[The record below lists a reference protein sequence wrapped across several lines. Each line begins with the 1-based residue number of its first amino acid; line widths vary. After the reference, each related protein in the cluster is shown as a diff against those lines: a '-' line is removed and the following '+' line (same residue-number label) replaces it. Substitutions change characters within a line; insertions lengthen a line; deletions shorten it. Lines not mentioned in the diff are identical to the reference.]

1 MSGGG
6 GILERYR
13 SLGVGESLLRPYD
26 YPWACKEVGFILRSA
41 YANLPKT
48 LQHLLF
54 QHTLA
59 AFRLLPKVQTQ
70 SGMAAVTILLQAAEV
85 AFPKQKRVLAV
96 TEYKHAVVAYKR
108 NCKNQQVE
116 EESADLPQDIL
127 VQIFSLLDMR
137 SFLTAGLVCWSW
149 NAASND
155 EKLWQ
160 LQYDIFF
167 GSSSRSSESQAQ
179 MCKLKV
185 NAYKNQSKKCADQ
198 LVISN
203 WKEEFKRAYIG
214 WRGNSLRISNR
225 GYCGHCKSIVWLSN
239 MRCSSKHEYQQIRLA
254 SPQQVVE
261 YLLADSI
268 RTVSSS
274 DSDSDTDSDEGP
286 SYKLW
291 AYGKCIGVDEVGDE
305 FIRTLRI

>member
-6 GILERYR
+6 GILERYQ

-116 EESADLPQDIL
+116 EESVDLPQDIL

-137 SFLTAGLVCWSW
+137 SFLTAGLVCCSPSIALNHISLTRLLVVMFLLSPNNSDQKIHLQPTIGYRYNFKKENIGKPAELINHKGICCYLGIGIWLLDLIWSR
-149 NAASND
+149 
-155 EKLWQ
+155 LWKGSR
-160 LQYDIFF
+160 LELAKTSSKVTGVPIGVVFSDFMHGLSRNNYVMLMHYNRYWLMGLPIFF
-167 GSSSRSSESQAQ
+167 S
-179 MCKLKV
+179 
-185 NAYKNQSKKCADQ
+185 
-198 LVISN
+198 VIS
-203 WKEEFKRAYIG
+203 
-214 WRGNSLRISNR
+214 
-225 GYCGHCKSIVWLSN
+225 
-239 MRCSSKHEYQQIRLA
+239 
-254 SPQQVVE
+254 
-261 YLLADSI
+261 
-268 RTVSSS
+268 
-274 DSDSDTDSDEGP
+274 
-286 SYKLW
+286 
-291 AYGKCIGVDEVGDE
+291 
-305 FIRTLRI
+305 